1 MSFTEFRSAESSA
14 SANATEQV
22 TIQSLQDKK
31 LQGTPIVALTAYDYA
46 TARVVD
52 EAGVDVLLVG
62 DSLAMVVM
70 GYETTLPVTVEEML
84 LHTRAVR
91 RAVRRAM
98 VVADLPFGS
107 YQVNAEDG
115 VATATRFLKE
125 AGVQAVK
132 IEGGNASREQ
142 LVKRLTEAEIPVVA
156 HLGLTPQSVHKMSG
170 YRVQGK
176 SLQEINQ
183 LIRDALALEAAGA
196 FAIVLEA
203 IPGEVARRITAAL
216 HIPTIGIGAGLH
228 CDGQILVLHDLINLS
243 FSPPAKFVRR
253 YADAGALIAD
263 AGALI
268 ADAVERYRADVLR
281 REFPA
286 DQESYHLGKETQAAL
301 EEQETRRET
310 RRLSVISTIEEMR
323 RACAQLRAVGKTL
336 GLVPTMGALH
346 AGHLSLVKA
355 AQADCDVVAVSVFV
369 NPTQFGPKEDF
380 AAYPRTLSE
389 DVKVLEAAGVTLLFA
404 PTTEEMYPSD
414 ASTFVTV
421 EGLSDRLDGA
431 SRPGHFR
438 GVATVVTKLLHIFAP
453 DRAYFGQKDAAQVA
467 VLRRMV
473 RDLCFDVRLEVRPTV
488 RESDGLAMSSRNRN
502 LSVQERSQAQVL
514 SRALHAARESFQD
527 GEQKPER
534 LLREAMRVLET
545 EPAVMVEYCR
555 LVDWDSLED
564 LPDARPD
571 ALLAIAARV
580 GTTRLIDNTLL

>member
-1 MSFTEFRSAESSA
+1 MSLTEFRSAESSA
-14 SANATEQV
+14 SVSATEQV

-107 YQVNAEDG
+107 YQVNAADG

-125 AGVQAVK
+125 AGAQAVK
-132 IEGGNASREQ
+132 IEGGAASREQ

-176 SLQEINQ
+176 SLREINQ

-203 IPGEVARRITAAL
+203 IPDEVARRITAAL

-263 AGALI
+263 A
-268 ADAVERYRADVLR
+268 VERYRADVLR

-286 DQESYHLGKETQAAL
+286 DHESYHLGKETQAAL
-301 EEQETRRET
+301 EQQETRPET

-323 RACAQLRAVGKTL
+323 RACAKLRAAGKTL

-346 AGHLSLVKA
+346 AGHLSLVMA
-355 AQADCDVVAVSVFV
+355 AQADCDAVAVSIFV

-404 PTTEEMYPSD
+404 PNIEEMYPSS

-502 LSVQERSQAQVL
+502 LSVRERNQARVL
-514 SRALHAARESFQD
+514 SRALHAARLSFRD
-527 GEQKPER
+527 GEQKAER
-534 LLREAMRVLET
+534 LLLEAMRVLET

-564 LPDARPD
+564 LPEARHD